1 MTGNSVMFYNLLYYL
16 LIAEKKKIPAFL
28 FGNRRQN
35 WESSRSLSFDNE
47 LTI

>member
-1 MTGNSVMFYNLLYYL
+1 MTGNSVMFYNLFHYL
-16 LIAEKKKIPAFL
+16 LIAEKKKNAFL